1 MQEKK
6 HTKFLKTHLT
16 KLGVSLTALAAL
28 TVMTA
33 RPAMAEYPNK
43 PIVIVVPFS
52 PGGSTDQIGRMIAQ
66 HFTNDFNVA
75 VVVENKPGASGTV
88 GNSYVARANPDGYT
102 LLIGGTDITASQFL
116 YKDLPYDPE
125 QAFTPIGIVSEF
137 PFLMLVD
144 KKSNITTVQ
153 AFVDYAKKNPDKIT
167 FSSAGMGNSTHLAG
181 ETFKHAAKLDGMVH
195 VPYNGSPQALT
206 AVISGQ
212 VDTIFDTAITAAPLV
227 TGGKANALGVVAQ
240 RRLPLLPNVPTMSE
254 LGYKE
259 FDQLAPWSWKGLFAP
274 SGTPQEVLDKLQESL
289 STLLESP
296 EFQERI
302 EASASLVVA
311 PQSTASAKQFLTD
324 QRKGWSKL
332 ISDANIRPM

>member
-1 MQEKK
+1 MQKK
-6 HTKFLKTHLT
+6 SRANFLKILLAGTAC
-16 KLGVSLTALAAL
+16 SLTALAAS
-28 TVMTA
+28 
-33 RPAMAEYPNK
+33 PAMAAYPDK

-66 HFTNDFNVA
+66 HFTNEFNVP

-88 GNSYVARANPDGYT
+88 GNSYVARAKPDGYT

-144 KKSNITTVQ
+144 IKRNITTVQ
-153 AFVDYAKKNPDKIT
+153 EFVDYAKKNPDKIT

-181 ETFKHAAKLDGMVH
+181 ETFKQAAQLDGMVH
-195 VPYNGSPQALT
+195 VPYNGSSQALT

-212 VDTIFDTAITAAPLV
+212 VDTVFDTAITAAPLV

-240 RRLPLLPNVPTMSE
+240 KRLPLLPDVPTMSE

-274 SGTPQEVLDKLQESL
+274 SDTPQDILDKLQKSL
-289 STLLESP
+289 AGLLEDP
-296 EFQERI
+296 EFQKRI

-311 PQSTASAKQFLTD
+311 PQSTTSAKQFLTD

-332 ISDANIRPM
+332 ISDANVQPM